1 MFMATLFYYNYM
13 KAYKFEI
20 GGYIGLFLGYALLQ
34 TPDLCFKVMEWLE
47 QTFLVKTGGS
57 KDISNTGKMINKQER
72 SSVANHTK
80 PILAKNVYVPD
91 IYSKENLIVNK

>member
-1 MFMATLFYYNYM
+1 M
-13 KAYKFEI
+13 KPYKFEI

-57 KDISNTGKMINKQER
+57 KDTANTGKMIKKQER

-80 PILAKNVYVPD
+80 PIQAKTVYVPD
-91 IYSKENLIVNK
+91 IYSKENLIINK

>member
-1 MFMATLFYYNYM
+1 MATTLYYNYM
-13 KAYKFEI
+13 NLYKFEL